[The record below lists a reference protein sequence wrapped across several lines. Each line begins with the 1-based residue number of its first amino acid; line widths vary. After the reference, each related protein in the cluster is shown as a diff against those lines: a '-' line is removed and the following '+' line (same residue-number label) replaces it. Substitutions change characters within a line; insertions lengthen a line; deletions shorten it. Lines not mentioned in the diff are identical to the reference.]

1 MTSEISRG
9 AALSQGGGGPQGE
22 GLSLNAAHRYRIGL
36 DLQQQT
42 TPSAKE
48 LLNGVFDAH
57 PFPQAALL
65 IPLAHVAGVPS
76 VVFTVR
82 PEDRARRSAS
92 FPYEMQVSGAASGAA
107 SLCISHVASITTS
120 RRD

>member
-1 MTSEISRG
+1 MLTCMLPR
-9 AALSQGGGGPQGE
+9 AP
-22 GLSLNAAHRYRIGL
+22 RYRIGV

-48 LLNGVFDAH
+48 LLHGVFEPH
-57 PFPQAALL
+57 PYPQAALL
-65 IPLAHVAGVPS
+65 MPLAHVAGVPS

-92 FPYEMQVSGAASGAA
+92 FPYEIQVSLSARPTNALRITPTPMMGTPYSDAK
-107 SLCISHVASITTS
+107 VANRNVRVWHGTTENGP
-120 RRD
+120 